1 MAQTE
6 DIDSSSSS
14 DYEDRIDLADDPQ
27 WKDIEPDEEK
37 ISVLSFFDEAR
48 FPDVQ
53 SMLQYCKKEY
63 NFDLVKIVKSFGV

>member
-1 MAQTE
+1 MPQTE

-27 WKDIEPDEEK
+27 WKDIEPDEER
-37 ISVLSFFDEAR
+37 ISVLSLFDEAR

-53 SMLQYCKKEY
+53 SMLKYCKKEY
-63 NFDLVKIVKSFGV
+63 NFDLVKIVKNFGV